1 MKCNECKIYHHLEG
15 LEVIDKDVGQP
26 EQIDQLQVDGDQG
39 LVTLS
44 SLTYSELDENMETSY
59 SWELL

>member
-1 MKCNECKIYHHLEG
+1 MKCNEYKIYYHLEG